1 MEERTHYFGIVNY
14 YDFSLF
20 WYEVVPPAQ
29 STGNRQGFRIGK
41 NCEVN
46 LSQNQRLRSTYPP
59 IYSHFKE
66 ITARET
72 SFFNIRMP
80 QNTVRF
86 NDDGSSMSVKAN
98 ATVVLATESAIN
110 H

>member
-14 YDFSLF
+14 YDFSIF
-20 WYEVVPPAQ
+20 WYDVVPPAQ
-29 STGNRQGFRIGK
+29 STENRQGFRIGK

-46 LSQNQRLRSTYPP
+46 LSQTQRLGSTYPA

-72 SFFNIRMP
+72 SFFNIRMS
-80 QNTVRF
+80 QNAVRF

-98 ATVVLATESAIN
+98 ASVILATKSAIN